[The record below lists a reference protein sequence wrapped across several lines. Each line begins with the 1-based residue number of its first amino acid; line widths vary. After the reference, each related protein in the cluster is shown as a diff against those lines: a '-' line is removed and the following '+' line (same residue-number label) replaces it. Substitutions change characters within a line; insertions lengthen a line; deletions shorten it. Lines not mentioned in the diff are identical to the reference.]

1 LSPVAGALAKKSPAG
16 RLPQGYRQG
25 FVTTDLTAI
34 FSIHHNGNGTLQEDT
49 SPPLLTD
56 EIKTEKGPQGRATDG
71 ETDS

>member
-1 LSPVAGALAKKSPAG
+1 MTA
-16 RLPQGYRQG
+16 
-25 FVTTDLTAI
+25 DLTAI